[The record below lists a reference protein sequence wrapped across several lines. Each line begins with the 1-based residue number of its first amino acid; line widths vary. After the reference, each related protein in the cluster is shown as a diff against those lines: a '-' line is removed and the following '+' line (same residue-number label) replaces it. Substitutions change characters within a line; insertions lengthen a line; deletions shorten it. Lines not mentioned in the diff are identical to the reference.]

1 MVFMENRSKVIVRT
15 SIIGILGN
23 IGLVVLKAI
32 VGIFAHSIAIIM
44 DAINNLSDALSSTI
58 TIIGTKLS
66 QKKPDAKHPYGHGRV
81 EYITSL
87 AIGVII
93 IVAGVG
99 AIVESI
105 KSIIEGGKPTFDVV
119 ALVLIAVAVV
129 VKIVLGL
136 YFRHV
141 GKKVNSEALK
151 GSGMDALFDALLS
164 FGTLVS
170 IAVTLIWKD
179 VRIEGYVGTVIGLF
193 MIKSGIDV
201 LKSSLS
207 SIIGERTSKETS
219 EAIKHLVC
227 QNPEVKGAYDLIVN
241 NYGPDRGIGSI
252 HIEVSDDMTN
262 YFSKPFADNYNI
274 AAASDN
280 VDESCAKN
288 FLAAIKN
295 PDKIHHGKTLPDT
308 CQISDLLL
316 WDKVW
321 TILKTLKDL
330 AVPLKEY
337 MVLKTASIIKAM
349 YEVFDQ
355 QDRPDIDSDRL
366 LHLAA
371 QLVCGRNGKEN
382 I

>member
-1 MVFMENRSKVIVRT
+1 MENRSKIIVRT
-15 SIIGILGN
+15 SIIGILTN
-23 IGLVVLKAI
+23 VGLVVLKAI
-32 VGIFAHSIAIIM
+32 VGLVANSVAIVM

-105 KSIIEGGKPTFDVV
+105 ISIIENKEPSFT
-119 ALVLIAVAVV
+119 LISLILIAIAVL
-129 VKIVLGL
+129 VKIALGL

-151 GSGMDALFDALLS
+151 GSGIDALFDALLS
-164 FGTLVS
+164 LGTLISIVVS
-170 IAVTLIWKD
+170 LIWKIN
-179 VRIEGYVGTVIGLF
+179 IEGYIGCVIGLF

-201 LKSSLS
+201 LRHSLS

-227 QNPEVKGAYDLIVN
+227 ENPEVKGAYDLIVN

-252 HIEVSDDMTN
+252 HIEVNDDMTA
-262 YFSKPFADNYNI
+262 KDIHPLARRI
-274 AAASDN
+274 ASQVYEKFGIIMTVGIYASN
-280 VDESCAKN
+280 NSSPIIN
-288 FLAAIKN
+288 AIK
-295 PDKIHHGKTLPDT
+295 
-308 CQISDLLL
+308 
-316 WDKVW
+316 
-321 TILKTLKDL
+321 KDIQQ
-330 AVPLKEY
+330 E
-337 MVLKTASIIKAM
+337 VL
-349 YEVFDQ
+349 Q
-355 QDRPDIDSDRL
+355 
-366 LHLAA
+366 H
-371 QLVCGRNGKEN
+371 EN
-382 I
+382 IKQIHGFYCDQETKSISFDVIVDFKDENAPKLIQEIREKLCQKYPDYRFNIVEDKDFSD